1 MLLCIVSAGMLILNL
16 SDTLLA
22 TQNLENGDLLFQ
34 SGQFDS
40 AAVYYKR
47 AAENYKVD
55 SARAASILVKL
66 GNSYEKQHLYTEAL
80 DAYRQSIRFFRQT
93 NPHDPD
99 LQNLYMSVARV
110 CSNLGQFPDSRA
122 YQDSAWML
130 TVGRYGPV
138 DLQTAKFLNLAGY
151 EATLSGDYH
160 IALEHYL
167 KALPIYK
174 KLYPDGHSAI
184 SGIYVNLGIL
194 YDKMLDMEHA
204 LEYYRLANEMDIRLQ
219 GEDYWL
225 LAYNYLNTG
234 ISCMNLDQDGLAG
247 YYFSRSL
254 EIAAHNQL
262 PEVHATAHYYL
273 GRIKQKQRQLSESAD
288 YYKQAISIVKNTLGE
303 AHASLA
309 NFYGSLGEVMQQMG
323 QYAEAEFYLCN
334 AVENN
339 LGALGK
345 QHPKLADTYVRLAK
359 LYIEINQPDNAHQ
372 AITDGIDAVYQ
383 TGNAWNPDTPVRYE
397 GCLSIPTLLKLITTR
412 AWILETTYSHTSN
425 KTTLL
430 KALNTYEQAENVIDH
445 MRRGFI
451 RDGSK
456 TALQKSASV
465 VIESAIRTCLQL
477 YEITNSVSYLA
488 RAFQFSEKNKSVIL
502 GEALYAAS
510 LDKIRGVP
518 EEIYLLEKTLIN
530 SLQSLQIRLQRDPG
544 DAILQEKFTEFQYQY
559 DSMVF
564 NLAKNFP
571 EYFDLKYN
579 QEVIA
584 LDQLQHNLNA
594 NQMML
599 SYFEGD
605 STWYIFSISRKNI
618 QLRKLSKDS
627 LTTRHLYD
635 FRTAVSTSGSA
646 YPVKTAFH
654 LYRNLV
660 EKSMPRDTKI
670 NQLIIVPDGMLG
682 HLPFEALCNTDS
694 SISKEHFLV
703 WNYTISQTHS
713 ATIFCHPRR
722 EAPKDQLSYAG
733 FAPDYQGP
741 DPDYAARGHFAN
753 LPFARE
759 EVEKGNEIFSG
770 RLFVGKEASETNF
783 KKLRPSPAILH
794 LAMHALADDQQP
806 ANSKLVFAHDQ
817 NTPDDGD
824 LSASEVYALEIPSYL
839 AILSACNTGFGK
851 IHKGEGI
858 MNISRAFI
866 HAGCANV
873 VMSLWQAKDFPTT
886 RIVVDFLRQLKN
898 GQAIND
904 ALRSAKLNYLE
915 QSDPLQMHPSNWAT
929 LVLVGDSQAISTTYP
944 LKSTLFIGFSM
955 LLLTWG
961 IFRFRR
967 KSTG

>member
-1 MLLCIVSAGMLILNL
+1 MLLCIVSAGMLLLNL
-16 SDTLLA
+16 PDSLLA
-22 TQNLENGDLLFQ
+22 KQNLENGDLLFE

-47 AAENYKVD
+47 AAENYITVD
-55 SARAASILVKL
+55 SARAFSILVKL
-66 GNSYEKQHLYTEAL
+66 GNSYEKQNLHKQAL
-80 DAYRQSIRFFRQT
+80 GAYRQSIRFLRKT
-93 NPHDPD
+93 NPRDIA
-99 LQNLYMSVARV
+99 LQKLYMSAART
-110 CSNLGQFPDSRA
+110 CSNLGWFPESRT
-122 YQDSAWML
+122 YQDSAWIL
-130 TVGRYGPV
+130 TVDRYGPE

-151 EATLSGDYH
+151 DATLSGDYH

-174 KLYPDGHSAI
+174 KLYPDGHNAI

-204 LEYYRLANEMDIRLQ
+204 LEYYRLANEMDIRIY
-219 GEDYWL
+219 GEEFGL

-234 ISCMNLDQDGLAG
+234 ISCMNLDQDSLAWD
-247 YYFSRSL
+247 YFSRSVI
-254 EIAAHNQL
+254 IASTHQL
-262 PEVHATAHYYL
+262 HEVHATASYLL
-273 GRIKQKQRQLSESAD
+273 GRIKQKQRQFTESIDFFNQALS
-288 YYKQAISIVKNTLGE
+288 ISRKNLGE
-303 AHASLA
+303 THPSLA
-309 NFYGSLGEVMQQMG
+309 NFYGALGEVKQGLG

-345 QHPKLADTYVRLAK
+345 RHPKLTDNYVRLAK
-359 LYIEINQPDNAHQ
+359 MYIEINQPDNAHQ
-372 AITDGIDAVYQ
+372 AITDGIDALYQ
-383 TGNAWNPDTPVRYE
+383 TGNAWDPDTPVRYE

-412 AWILETTYSHTSN
+412 ARILETTYNHTGN
-425 KTTLL
+425 EATLL

-451 RDGSK
+451 RESSK
-456 TALQKSASV
+456 TALQKSASE
-465 VIESAIRTCLQL
+465 VIESAIRTCMQL

-502 GEALYAAS
+502 GESLYAAS

-518 EEIYLLEKTLIN
+518 EEIYLQEKTLIN
-530 SLQSLQIRLQRDPG
+530 SLQSLQIRLQSDPN
-544 DAILQEKFTEFQYQY
+544 DPILQEKFIEFQYRY

-579 QEVIA
+579 QEVIT
-584 LDQLQHNLNA
+584 LDQLQHHLKA

-605 STWYIFSISRKNI
+605 SAWYIFSITRKNI

-635 FRTAVSTSGSA
+635 FRTAVNTSGSA

-654 LYRNLV
+654 LYQNLV
-660 EKSMPRDTKI
+660 EKSMPRNGKI
-670 NQLIIVPDGMLG
+670 NQLIIVPDGILG
-682 HLPFEALCNTDS
+682 HLPFEALCSTDS
-694 SISKEHFLV
+694 SLRKEHFLI
-703 WNYTISQTHS
+703 WNYTVSQTHS
-713 ATIFCHPRR
+713 ATIFCRPRC
-722 EAPKDQLSYAG
+722 EAPNDQLSYAG
-733 FAPDYQGP
+733 FAPVYQGA
-741 DPDYAARGHFAN
+741 DPDYTVRGDFSN

-783 KKLRPSPAILH
+783 KRLKPFPAILH

-817 NTPDDGD
+817 TTSDDGD
-824 LSASEVYALEIPSYL
+824 LSASEVYGLEIPSYL

-866 HAGCANV
+866 HAGCSNV
-873 VMSLWQAKDFPTT
+873 VMSLWQAKDLPTT
-886 RIVVDFLRQLKN
+886 RIVVDFLSQLKN

-904 ALRSAKLNYLE
+904 ALRLAKLNYLE
-915 QSDPLQMHPSNWAT
+915 KSDPLQMHPSNWAT
-929 LVLVGDSQAISTTYP
+929 LVLVGDSRAISTNYP
-944 LKSTLFIGFSM
+944 LKSILLIGFSM

-961 IFRFRR
+961 MFRFR
-967 KSTG
+967 